1 MELRHLRYFVAV
13 AEELHF
19 TRAAQRLH
27 IGQPPLSQQIQALEE
42 ELGVQL
48 FTRTKRSVALT
59 DAGRHL
65 LGRAREL
72 LASAGMLAGEV
83 QRVARGEVG
92 ELRIGFTSTLPLT
105 SLLRDAVGD
114 YRRQFPEVS
123 LQLREMYTAE
133 QFEALRRR
141 EIDVG
146 FVRFNNPKAP
156 GGIKLKVLRRDPL
169 RLIVPVAHR
178 FAGRKSVSIK
188 ECRDE
193 RFVGFPPSAGT
204 GTAVLLQQLCAQAG
218 FVPQVS
224 QEAGEATTQIGLVAV
239 GLGVAVLPAPLEAV
253 QIEGVRYVP
262 LADKDAVL
270 VMSAATREDESS
282 ERVLRFVR
290 SLSALRR

>member
-19 TRAAQRLH
+19 TRAARRLH
-27 IGQPPLSQQIQALEE
+27 IGQPPLSQQIQALEQ

-48 FTRTKRSVALT
+48 FVRTKRSVALT

-72 LASAGMLAGEV
+72 LASTRTLTEEV

-114 YRRQFPEVS
+114 YRRQCPDVA

-133 QFEALRRR
+133 QFDALCRR

-146 FVRFNNPKAP
+146 FVRFNSPKAP
-156 GGIKLKVLRRDPL
+156 DGVKLKVLRRDPL
-169 RLIVPVAHR
+169 RLIVPAEHR
-178 FAGRKSVSIK
+178 FAKRRSVSIK

-218 FVPQVS
+218 FVPQIS

-253 QIEGVRYVP
+253 RIEGVRYIP

-270 VMSAATREDESS
+270 VMSAAIREDESA

-290 SLSALRR
+290 SLRAAR